1 MTRTYAVTQL
11 ATMAAGARPCAIGH
25 AWLLPSLATNGM
37 KQDGTAFARPLGRLR
52 D

>member
-11 ATMAAGARPCAIGH
+11 ATPAAGARPCAIGR
-25 AWLLPSLATNGM
+25 AWLVPSVATNGM
-37 KQDGTAFARPLGRLR
+37 KHDGTALARHLGRLR